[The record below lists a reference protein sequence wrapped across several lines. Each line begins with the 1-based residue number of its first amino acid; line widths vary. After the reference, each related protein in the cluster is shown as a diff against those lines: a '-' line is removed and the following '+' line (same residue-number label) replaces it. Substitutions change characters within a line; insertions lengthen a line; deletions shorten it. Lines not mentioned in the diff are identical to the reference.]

1 MKTIAAAVG
10 FLLEKLSKEGC
21 SCTLSASLLLLMA
34 SGSSDLLNSSLE
46 SNLISRF
53 PGNFNRSIPFFP
65 PSLRRFLRVSQTFKS
80 SYCSPAVR
88 IEFLGV
94 EILAQPFLGAGPG
107 SWEYLLQPSQ

>member
-53 PGNFNRSIPFFP
+53 PGNFNRSIPFFFP
-65 PSLRRFLRVSQTFKS
+65 VFAPLVFILSQTWHKRKFMQ
-80 SYCSPAVR
+80 A
-88 IEFLGV
+88 
-94 EILAQPFLGAGPG
+94 
-107 SWEYLLQPSQ
+107 